1 MIDETQ
7 NRDSDPKAFS
17 VFREKWVHEDN
28 LINHRL
34 NWLIM
39 TQTILFA
46 AYGLLLGTG
55 AEQQIEQQISKY
67 QNQID
72 RVIEALPII
81 GILVSFLI
89 LLGIVGAV
97 GAMYELRKSRT
108 AQVEKMDIDTALWTS
123 ILGQVTGV
131 LMPVAFIGGWLYCI
145 VA

>member
-7 NRDSDPKAFS
+7 NRDSDPKAFT

-55 AEQQIEQQISKY
+55 TEQQVLKY

-97 GAMYELRKSRT
+97 GAMYELRKNRT